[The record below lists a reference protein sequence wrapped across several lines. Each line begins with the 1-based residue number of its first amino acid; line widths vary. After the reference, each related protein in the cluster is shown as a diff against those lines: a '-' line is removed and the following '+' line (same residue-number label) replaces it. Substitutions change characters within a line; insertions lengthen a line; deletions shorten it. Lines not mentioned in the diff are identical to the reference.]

1 MTQSKLVAAIMTCHN
16 RKEKTV
22 RCIESLFAGNLS
34 SIDIFLVDDGSTD
47 GTSEA
52 VKKSFPQAH
61 IIQGSGDLFWNRGM
75 HKAFTSAVNVGY
87 HFYLWVNDDV
97 VFDSGIVDKLVNAYQ
112 ELSAKQLDTIVV
124 GPTLDKSRTIN
135 TYGGFG
141 AKKSIKP
148 YECQRIYLSK
158 EYQECLIF
166 HGNCVLIPQAVVDK
180 VGVNDPFY
188 SHGYGDADYSLMAAK
203 AGCKCWLANFAVG
216 ICERHDDSFDFLKPE
231 LPIRARFKSLHSRIN
246 HPYRDELHFTRKF
259 YGVWWPYKF
268 ISADI
273 RIIAS
278 HFRYKLKRLHRG
290 KQW

>member
-1 MTQSKLVAAIMTCHN
+1 MTKSKLVAAIMTCHN

-22 RCIESLFAGNLS
+22 RCIDSLLTGNLS
-34 SIDIFLVDDGSTD
+34 SIDIYLVDDGSTD

-52 VKKSFPQAH
+52 VKTSFPQTH
-61 IIQGSGDLFWNRGM
+61 IIQGSGNLFWNKGM
-75 HKAFTSAVNVGY
+75 HLAFSSAVGVGY

-97 VFDSGIVDKLVNAYQ
+97 IFDPGAVDKLVAAYQ
-112 ELSAKQLDTIVV
+112 ELSIKQLDTIVV

-148 YECQRIYLSK
+148 YESQRIYLSE

-180 VGVNDPFY
+180 IGVNDPFY
-188 SHGYGDADYSLMAAK
+188 SHAYGDIDYSLMAAK

-216 ICERHDDSFDFLKPE
+216 ICERHDDGFDFLKPE
-231 LPIRARFKSLHSRIN
+231 LPIRVRLENLHSRIN
-246 HPYRDELHFTRKF
+246 HPYRDEFHFTRKF
-259 YGVWWPYKF
+259 FGVWWPYKF
-268 ISADI
+268 MSADI
-273 RIIAS
+273 RIIVS
-278 HFRYKLKRLHRG
+278 SLKYKLKALFRR
-290 KQW
+290 K